1 MKKTRLLA
9 FLALCCL
16 LLAAVPL
23 SGAAEEAPKLY
34 FDLNFDDL
42 PVGAIQKKDNLW
54 MTKPDGSTDFLVF
67 FSENTTQ
74 TETRWGENNCAVYH
88 KPAGSKAA
96 SGLAIMPFNVVLGL
110 GEKTLTDY
118 AADIVVQYDVLIDRD
133 DGAFVYL
140 FAAKSKTAGWQ
151 KNPIRLVPRQ
161 DDGTASMCYLN
172 VDTNRN
178 VYSNVKFT
186 YGKWTRIA
194 AVYHYNASGVTC
206 DFYADGVPVF
216 SGISP
221 VFGSN
226 ATDIFQLTL
235 GRFVNEAT
243 GAPADCTL
251 SMDNIRV
258 YSGSKPHT
266 DAELGIVPSGS
277 VLAGVQFSAVTANKY
292 GMRLVGTVDGLN
304 YASVGT
310 DLSFSWKENGETKT
324 KTASKTASAVYDS
337 ILATA
342 DGAIEAYTAE
352 NLGGKYLW
360 ALTIDGI
367 PTAAGEV
374 TVDVDCWS
382 MTDGVK
388 TVQCR
393 MRLVVKDGK
402 LLSSCML

>member
-1 MKKTRLLA
+1 MDGVLA
-9 FLALCCL
+9 F
-16 LLAAVPL
+16 
-23 SGAAEEAPKLY
+23 SGA
-34 FDLNFDDL
+34 
-42 PVGAIQKKDNLW
+42 PVPALSQQVTLGKF
-54 MTKPDGSTDFLVF
+54 MTKK
-67 FSENTTQ
+67 E
-74 TETRWGENNCAVYH
+74 
-88 KPAGSKAA
+88 
-96 SGLAIMPFNVVLGL
+96 
-110 GEKTLTDY
+110 
-118 AADIVVQYDVLIDRD
+118 
-133 DGAFVYL
+133 
-140 FAAKSKTAGWQ
+140 
-151 KNPIRLVPRQ
+151 
-161 DDGTASMCYLN
+161 
-172 VDTNRN
+172 
-178 VYSNVKFT
+178 
-186 YGKWTRIA
+186 
-194 AVYHYNASGVTC
+194 
-206 DFYADGVPVF
+206 
-216 SGISP
+216 
-221 VFGSN
+221 
-226 ATDIFQLTL
+226 
-235 GRFVNEAT
+235 
-243 GAPADCTL
+243 APADCTL

-277 VLAGVQFSAVTANKY
+277 VLAGVQFSAVKANKY

-360 ALTIDGI
+360 ALTVDGI

-402 LLSSCML
+402 LLSSCVL

>member
-42 PVGAIQKKDNLW
+42 PVGAVSKDNRNW
-54 MTKPDGSTDFLVF
+54 MLRPDGTRHNTFLSVRETVSAIGSRWGNNHCLTHSKKKGDTAVTDVALLWQNGPKITSLAAAETDFVIQWDMF
-67 FSENTTQ
+67 
-74 TETRWGENNCAVYH
+74 V
-88 KPAGSKAA
+88 
-96 SGLAIMPFNVVLGL
+96 
-110 GEKTLTDY
+110 
-118 AADIVVQYDVLIDRD
+118 DRD
-133 DGAFVYL
+133 DGGAVYL
-140 FAAKSKTAGWQ
+140 FAPRSL
-151 KNPIRLVPRQ
+151 KNAWSNTNQVRINQ
-161 DDGTASMCYLN
+161 MQEDGTAPMTYKNASGQYVSTEL
-172 VDTNRN
+172 R
-178 VYSNVKFT
+178 FT
-186 YGKWTRIA
+186 YGKWSRIA
-194 AVYHYNASGVTC
+194 VVLHHEAATMDLYL
-206 DFYADGVPVF
+206 DGVLAF
-216 SGISP
+216 SGAPIPADSEQ
-221 VFGSN
+221 V
-226 ATDIFQLTL
+226 TL
-235 GRFVNEAT
+235 GKFMTANK

-277 VLAGVQFSAVTANKY
+277 VLAGVQFSAVKAEKY

-402 LLSSCML
+402 LLSSCVL

>member
-1 MKKTRLLA
+1 MKKTRLFA

-42 PVGAIQKKDNLW
+42 PVGTVSKNDKNW
-54 MTKPDGSTDFLVF
+54 MLRPDGTRHNLFLSVADKVSAIDSRWGNNHCLTHSKKEGDTAVTDVALFWQNGMSTTSLATAGTDFVIQWDMF
-67 FSENTTQ
+67 
-74 TETRWGENNCAVYH
+74 V
-88 KPAGSKAA
+88 
-96 SGLAIMPFNVVLGL
+96 
-110 GEKTLTDY
+110 
-118 AADIVVQYDVLIDRD
+118 DRD
-133 DGAFVYL
+133 DGGAVYV
-140 FAAKSKTAGWQ
+140 FAQRSQADKWGKSNTVRINQMGE
-151 KNPIRLVPRQ
+151 
-161 DDGTASMCYLN
+161 DGTAALTYTDAEGNATATESLY
-172 VDTNRN
+172 
-178 VYSNVKFT
+178 T
-186 YGKWTRIA
+186 YGKWSRIA
-194 AVYHYNASGVTC
+194 VVLHHEAATMDLYL
-206 DFYADGVPVF
+206 DGVLAF
-216 SGISP
+216 SGAPIPADSQQ
-221 VFGSN
+221 V
-226 ATDIFQLTL
+226 TL
-235 GRFVNEAT
+235 GKFMTKKE
-243 GAPADCTL
+243 APADCTL

-258 YSGSKPHT
+258 YSGSKPLS

-277 VLAGVQFSAVTANKY
+277 VLAGVQFSAVTAEKY

-310 DLSFSWKENGETKT
+310 DMSFSWTENNETKT
-324 KTASKTASAVYDS
+324 KTATKTASAVYDS

-352 NLGGKYLW
+352 HLGGKYLW

-382 MTDGVK
+382 MTDGAK

-402 LLSSCML
+402 LISSCML

>member
-42 PVGAIQKKDNLW
+42 QPGPVPTGGSFYDGLLLGANQLSSLTN
-54 MTKPDGSTDFLVF
+54 
-67 FSENTTQ
+67 
-74 TETRWGENNCAVYH
+74 RWGTNNCLTDR
-88 KPAGSKAA
+88 KTAGSKEV
-96 SGLAIMPFNVVLGL
+96 SNVGLFWNRSNGMNTTSLATAG
-110 GEKTLTDY
+110 TDFVIQW
-118 AADIVVQYDVLIDRD
+118 DMFVDRD
-133 DGAFVYL
+133 DGGSVYV
-140 FAAKSKTAGWQ
+140 FAQRSKEGAWGKSNTVRINQ
-151 KNPIRLVPRQ
+151 MQ
-161 DDGTASMCYLN
+161 EDGTAPMTYKNASGQFVETKL
-172 VDTNRN
+172 R
-178 VYSNVKFT
+178 FT
-186 YGKWTRIA
+186 YGKWSRIA
-194 AVYHYNASGVTC
+194 VVLHHEAATMDLYL
-206 DFYADGVPVF
+206 DGVLAF
-216 SGISP
+216 SGAPIPADSQQ
-221 VFGSN
+221 V
-226 ATDIFQLTL
+226 TL
-235 GRFVNEAT
+235 GKFMTKKE
-243 GAPADCTL
+243 APADCTL

-258 YSGSKPHT
+258 YSGSKPLT

-277 VLAGVQFSAVTANKY
+277 VLAGVQFSAVKANKY

-402 LLSSCML
+402 LLSSCVL